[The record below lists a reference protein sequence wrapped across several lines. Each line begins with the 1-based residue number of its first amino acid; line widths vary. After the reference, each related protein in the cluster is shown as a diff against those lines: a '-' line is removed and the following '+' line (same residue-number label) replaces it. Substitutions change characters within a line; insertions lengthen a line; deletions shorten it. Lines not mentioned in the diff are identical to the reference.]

1 MDPISTIAAIPG
13 IGPALPW
20 IIAAVTLSAAL
31 APLLPPPPKADG
43 VYATFYAVVNFV
55 ALNMGHAKNA
65 TTPTTQETKP

>member
-20 IIAAVTLSAAL
+20 LVAAITLSAVL
-31 APLLPPPPKADG
+31 APLLPPPKADG

-65 TTPTTQETKP
+65 TAPEGK